1 MHNQRA
7 MALLGATVGVIGL
20 FVKAVSSDAEGLMPG
35 LAQAVP
41 DFPDGLP
48 TIWGGLDTW
57 AQVVLVVLIAVVVV
71 IALRPPRKDPLDRNS
86 GIALTV
92 IGAALFVYAIV
103 KWLDASDAASNLTDS
118 FAQLAEAG
126 VVPAAFTA
134 SANPIGFVLLLAG
147 TLVVAATGIQAM
159 MASQQTSTKV

>member
-48 TIWGGLDTW
+48 TIRRSGHLGAGRPRCLDCRRRGDCT
-57 AQVVLVVLIAVVVV
+57 A
-71 IALRPPRKDPLDRNS
+71 
-86 GIALTV
+86 T
-92 IGAALFVYAIV
+92 AAEGPTGPQLGHCAHGHRCRVVYAIV

-118 FAQLAEAG
+118 FAQLARPEWCRPPSPQCDPSG
-126 VVPAAFTA
+126 LCCCWRERWWWPRQG
-134 SANPIGFVLLLAG
+134 SR
-147 TLVVAATGIQAM
+147 Q
-159 MASQQTSTKV
+159 